1 MNKRTKR
8 AKLCV
13 QILEDRCLL
22 NAHMSD
28 FLGIGNHTISI
39 APDDTQFGYQTS
51 NLTSVFDQRF
61 GADAWRET
69 LRDAAQ
75 TWVPHANVNFG
86 FVDDDGSAAGIQG
99 PWRGDER
106 FGDIRVFGVQLDD
119 AVWAQAI
126 GGNARV
132 AGTWAGDLV
141 FNTNANWTS
150 LEQVRAAAVHEI
162 GHVLGLQHSDDPL
175 SVMSDL
181 AGQLNLVPSEAD
193 IEELQA
199 LFGEREHDYADAE
212 KRNDQI
218 KRASRISGSGEG
230 NESEDFNGSQI
241 WLQFGDITVGD
252 DVDHYRINLADNAVG
267 EMTIGVRTNGF
278 SLASLE
284 AAVLNRD
291 GEELASVN
299 VKPESDWALMTIDS
313 STAERVYLK
322 IEGGSSDHESIGGYG
337 VMVAS
342 PEWFA
347 TSNEVNTTW
356 VENAYRWHQNSRFG
370 DRGYS
375 YRPGDAIGGAIWS
388 LAEELLDQTGPVDIV
403 PMIQTAERTV
413 YNTVGELVT
422 VDEIDQYSIRLPQ
435 EIDPNHSLR
444 IDVHSLNHD
453 GVVPDIE
460 VVSLSGGSLE
470 VRTTS
475 RGYGVTQLLVDG
487 FTASEQ
493 LMVQVQGGRVADG
506 YKVGAYSVNAE
517 LSSQDF
523 NEVMLLEGQLDHAQR
538 SKTSTFTLSMP
549 KIAKFNLAGAS
560 QSLAAKVDGAALILE
575 IFDAELHP
583 IYTFAG
589 PIDCLRSMS
598 GVVLPLGTYHARASI
613 AYRGSESVS
622 VSTRVTAEFYADPI
636 GPLAPPLGEDPMLEC
651 LIGGPLC
658 LPDSESHEHPVV
670 VLPESTVSI
679 PDRIWVEPI
688 NLGDDW
694 YWGSGILPLEQP
706 AGDGVLGGVTQ
717 DGGGDVIVEPP
728 TTENAGTGG
737 TDSLSVTGGTNPD
750 GIVGDGAAAVAG
762 SSVTGSSTFGA
773 AGSGVTGSGAAG
785 FGAAGFG
792 ASAAGPAHFGSTE
805 PDANTQGDAGAVS
818 EDVGVSLANTVGAT
832 AGVGNNTSTLTGFA
846 DAASFVA
853 GGESTADALSE
864 AANVISNIDQLMS
877 GFAADVSVQLDV
889 NRDQL
894 VTAADALVII
904 NFMAS
909 RGSGSVVNDASAAMD
924 ANGDGQVTAI
934 DVLRVINQI
943 TRVR

>member
-1 MNKRTKR
+1 MTSRKKR

-39 APDDTQFGYQTS
+39 APDETQFGHQSS
-51 NLTSVFDQRF
+51 NLAGVFDQRF
-61 GADAWRET
+61 GSDAWRET

-75 TWVPHANVNFG
+75 SWVPHANVNFG
-86 FVDDDGSAAGIQG
+86 FVDDDGRAAGIQG

-126 GGNARV
+126 GSNARV

-175 SVMSDL
+175 SVMSDA
-181 AGQLNLVPSEAD
+181 AGQLNLEPSEAD

-212 KRNDQI
+212 KRNDRI

-230 NESEDFNGSQI
+230 NESEDFDGSQI

-267 EMTIGVRTNGF
+267 EMTIGVKTKGL
-278 SLASLE
+278 SLASLQAE
-284 AAVLNRD
+284 VFTRD
-291 GEELASVN
+291 GEELASVTVN
-299 VKPESDWALMTIDS
+299 PESDWALMTINS

-322 IEGGSSDHESIGGYG
+322 IEGGSSDQESIGGYG
-337 VMVAS
+337 VLIAS

-375 YRPGDAIGGAIWS
+375 YRPGDATGGAIWS
-388 LAEELLDQTGPVDIV
+388 LAEELLDQTGPVDID
-403 PMIQTAERTV
+403 PMIQTPERTV
-413 YNTVGELVT
+413 YNAVGELVT

-444 IDVHSLNHD
+444 IEVHSLNRD
-453 GVVPDIE
+453 GLVPDIE

-475 RGYGVTQLLVDG
+475 RGHGVTQLLVDG

-517 LSSQDF
+517 LSSQEF
-523 NEVMLLEGQLDHAQR
+523 NEVTLLEGQLDHAQR
-538 SKTSTFTLSMP
+538 SETSTFILSMP

-560 QSLAAKVDGAALILE
+560 QSLAAKVDGAALVLE

-613 AYRGSESVS
+613 AYRGNETVV
-622 VSTRVTAEFYADPI
+622 VSTKVTAEFYADSI
-636 GPLAPPLGEDPMLEC
+636 GPLAPPLGQDPMLEC
-651 LIGGPLC
+651 LIGGSLC
-658 LPDSESHEHPVV
+658 LPGSEDHEHPVV
-670 VLPESTVSI
+670 VVTESTVSI
-679 PDRIWVEPI
+679 PERIWVEPI

-694 YWGSGILPLEQP
+694 YWNSGILPLEQP
-706 AGDGVLGGVTQ
+706 AGDGVLGGVIQ
-717 DGGGDVIVEPP
+717 DGSGGVIVDPP
-728 TTENAGTGG
+728 TTENA
-737 TDSLSVTGGTNPD
+737 
-750 GIVGDGAAAVAG
+750 AAG
-762 SSVTGSSTFGA
+762 SAVTGSTTFGA
-773 AGSGVTGSGAAG
+773 TGFGTTNSALTG
-785 FGAAGFG
+785 FGAA
-792 ASAAGPAHFGSTE
+792 AAGSATFDSAVPEATV
-805 PDANTQGDAGAVS
+805 QGEAGAAAADAS
-818 EDVGVSLANTVGAT
+818 VSLASSLGAT
-832 AGVGNNTSTLTGFA
+832 AGGADNTSTLTGFA
-846 DAASFVA
+846 NAASFVA
-853 GGESTADALSE
+853 AGGSTADALSV
-864 AANVISNIDQLMS
+864 AANVTSNIDQLMS
-877 GFAADVSVQLDV
+877 GFAAGVSDQLDV
-889 NRDQL
+889 NRDRL

-909 RGSGSVVNDASAAMD
+909 RGTGSVVNDASAAMD